1 MKKGTRGFYIKN
13 LDDEARK
20 KALFVVKAK
29 GSSLSEEVRKAIEN
43 IANEYEDYIKELY
56 KVIP

>member
-1 MKKGTRGFYIKN
+1 MKEGTRGFYIKN

-20 KALFVVKAK
+20 KALIVVKAK

-43 IANEYEDYIKELY
+43 IANEYEDYIKE
-56 KVIP
+56 

>member
-13 LDDEARK
+13 LDDETRR

-29 GSSLSEEVRKAIEN
+29 GTSISEEVRKTIEN
-43 IANEYEDYIKELY
+43 IANEYEKYIKE
-56 KVIP
+56 